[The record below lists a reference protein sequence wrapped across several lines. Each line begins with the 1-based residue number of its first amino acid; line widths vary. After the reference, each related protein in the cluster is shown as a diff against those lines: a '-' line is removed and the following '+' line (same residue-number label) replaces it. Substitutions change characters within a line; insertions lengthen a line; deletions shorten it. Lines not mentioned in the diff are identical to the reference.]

1 MYAGGRHVPGRTC
14 LGGGKG
20 RDQSGRGRGGQPR
33 PAELEK
39 ERETARWRTGTGAGA
54 GGLRE
59 RSAPEDQTRGSRF
72 RDRKRSLVLGGIAS
86 RGRRDCGGSRR
97 WDTVQRLGRGV
108 GLPWGAFP
116 TGSLGR
122 LTGSPRCGGQ
132 AGSRSGEQLS
142 GEGVK
147 SGNLL

>member
-1 MYAGGRHVPGRTC
+1 MPGRTC

-86 RGRRDCGGSRR
+86 RGRR
-97 WDTVQRLGRGV
+97 TVEGPGAGIRFRDWEGAWGYRGER
-108 GLPWGAFP
+108 
-116 TGSLGR
+116 SLQGH
-122 LTGSPRCGGQ
+122 
-132 AGSRSGEQLS
+132 
-142 GEGVK
+142 
-147 SGNLL
+147 